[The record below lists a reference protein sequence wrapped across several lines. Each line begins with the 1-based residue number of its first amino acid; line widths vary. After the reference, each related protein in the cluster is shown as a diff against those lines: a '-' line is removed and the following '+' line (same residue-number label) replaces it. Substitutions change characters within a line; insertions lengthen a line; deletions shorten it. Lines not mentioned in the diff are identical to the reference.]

1 MKKPQEGRYMGF
13 YMDSASPKTL
23 YRRVYNGTYFV
34 DKSMMLKEIFKYI
47 DAGDEYICV
56 TRPRRFGKT
65 VMANMIAAFLTDA
78 VDSSD
83 IFDHL
88 KISQDKDYKK
98 LFRLISASCQMN
110 VKIIKLIF
118 VESINYGKKICK
130 NYIHS

>member
-1 MKKPQEGRYMGF
+1 MEKMKKPRRKIYGF
-13 YMDSASPKTL
+13 NMDSASPKTL

-83 IFDHL
+83 I
-88 KISQDKDYKK
+88 
-98 LFRLISASCQMN
+98 LIILRFAR
-110 VKIIKLIF
+110 
-118 VESINYGKKICK
+118 
-130 NYIHS
+130 

>member
-98 LFRLISASCQMN
+98 TF
-110 VKIIKLIF
+110 K
-118 VESINYGKKICK
+118 SI
-130 NYIHS
+130 